1 MKVLYPGR
9 FQPFHAGHAAVIE
22 QLQDE
27 GLEVVIAIRDTP
39 LSENDPFT
47 LEERITLIRSKFSEI
62 EIVVIPNIEMI
73 AHGRKPGWKF
83 KEVRLDRDLE
93 AISGTNIRKE

>member
-27 GLEVVIAIRDTP
+27 GLEVVVAIRDTP
-39 LSENDPFT
+39 LSEVDPFSI
-47 LEERITLIRSKFSEI
+47 EERITLIRSKFPEI
-62 EIVVIPNIEMI
+62 EIIVIPDIEMI

-83 KEVRLDRDLE
+83 KEVRLDKAIE
-93 AISGTNIRKE
+93 SISGTTIRKK